1 MEELEQAIATGA
13 TIYDAVFYGA
23 AFLIAFI
30 PGVLMAYLDRR
41 YRGFSDVFAIGIL
54 SGVAGAAGV
63 GAICGAAGATWAA
76 EPRYLAIA
84 AVVGFMGKSGIKV
97 AAKFLGIDINGKDED
112 ADGCRLPVQH
122 TDHAGDNRDGGHAD
136 RVDSD
141 ADSVSFDPPCSSP
154 RLCVPCWKIV
164 TQRRH

>member
-1 MEELEQAIATGA
+1 MEELEQAIASGA

-23 AFLIAFI
+23 AFIIAFI
-30 PGVLMAYLDRR
+30 PGVLMAYLDRHF
-41 YRGFSDVFAIGIL
+41 RGYSDVFAIGVL

-84 AVVGFMGKSGIKV
+84 AVVGFMGKCGIKV
-97 AAKFLGIDINGKDED
+97 AAKHLLGIDINGKDED
-112 ADGCRLPVQH
+112 ADGCRVPVQRV
-122 TDHAGDNRDGGHAD
+122 DHAGDNRDGGHAD

-141 ADSVSFDPPCSSP
+141 GDN
-154 RLCVPCWKIV
+154 
-164 TQRRH
+164 